1 MSDINRTA
9 ANWIGRVTMHGLA
22 ATGDLLAKLNQP
34 IADPWPVYEAIRDRG
49 AVYRSRIGY
58 AVTSHELCKR
68 VLRGPEFGM
77 VDSEGNV
84 PGSPEQIG
92 AAPSLL
98 DLDPPDHS
106 RLRRLVAPAF
116 RPKLIAGYRPRI
128 EQVAHRLLDGV
139 DHHGP
144 FDLVRDFAT
153 PLPITVISE
162 LLGIPEDR
170 RGAFAEYGALVGET
184 LGGLPTGRQRKRLAI
199 ADAALTALFVELME
213 RRRAEPGE
221 DVISVLVNAVD
232 GERMSADELVSTC
245 GLLLVAG
252 FETTVNLIGNGVFQ
266 LLTDRDQW
274 ELLRAN
280 PALAA
285 GAVEETL
292 RFAPPV
298 PVTGRTCQSA
308 TEIAGTPIPR
318 DAVVFAVLAAANR
331 DESVYPEPHT
341 FDITR
346 DGGPEHFAFSS
357 GIHYCLGA
365 QLARIE
371 GEIALR
377 VLTERMP
384 GLTLAGRPRL
394 RNSAAI
400 RGYLHLPTAA

>member
-1 MSDINRTA
+1 MSDLGRTA

-22 ATGDLLAKLNQP
+22 ATGDLLAKLNRP
-34 IADPWPVYEAIRDRG
+34 IADPWPVYEAIRGRG

-58 AVTSHELCKR
+58 AVTSHELCR
-68 VLRGPEFGM
+68 QVLRGSQFGM
-77 VDSEGNV
+77 LDSKGAL
-84 PGSPEQIG
+84 PGSPERTDV
-92 AAPSLL
+92 APSLL

-128 EQVAHRLLDGV
+128 EQVAERLLDDV
-139 DHHGP
+139 DHHAP
-144 FDLVRDFAT
+144 FDLVGDFAT

-170 RGAFAEYGALVGET
+170 RGPFAEYGALVGET
-184 LGGLPTGRQRKRLAI
+184 LGGLPTGQQRKRLAI
-199 ADAALTALFVELME
+199 ANAALTALFVELMD
-213 RRRAEPGE
+213 RRRAEPGD

-232 GERMSADELVSTC
+232 GERMSADELVATC

-252 FETTVNLIGNGVFQ
+252 FETTVNLIGNAVFH
-266 LLTDRDQW
+266 LLTDREQW
-274 ELLRAN
+274 ELLRGR
-280 PALAA
+280 PELAA

-292 RFAPPV
+292 RFDPPV

-308 TEIAGTPIPR
+308 TELAGTPIDR
-318 DAVVFAVLAAANR
+318 DAIVFAVLAAANR
-331 DESVYPEPHT
+331 DGTVYADPHT

-346 DGGPEHFAFSS
+346 EGAPEHFAFSS

-371 GEIALR
+371 GEIALQ

-394 RNSAAI
+394 RNSSAI
-400 RGYLHLPTAA
+400 RGYAHLPTAA